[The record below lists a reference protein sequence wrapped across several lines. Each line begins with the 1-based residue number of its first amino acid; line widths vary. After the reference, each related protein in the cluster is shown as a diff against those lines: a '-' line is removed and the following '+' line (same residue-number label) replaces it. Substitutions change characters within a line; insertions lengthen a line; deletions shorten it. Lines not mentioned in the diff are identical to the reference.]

1 MSGKFF
7 SSSINALIRTCRC
20 CGDVTGVIAGE
31 VGDVTGVIAGEV
43 GGFTGVVV
51 GEVTAGMQW
60 IVAVSFALAAMVQ
73 PSKGGDVIEVL
84 ADEGVVTRVV
94 ASEDGRFAGVVAG
107 EARGCSV
114 AAMVQPAVAAR
125 CSRWAM
131 SIYCC
136 RVETN
141 GYI

>member
-1 MSGKFF
+1 
-7 SSSINALIRTCRC
+7 
-20 CGDVTGVIAGE
+20 
-31 VGDVTGVIAGEV
+31 
-43 GGFTGVVV
+43 
-51 GEVTAGMQW
+51 
-60 IVAVSFALAAMVQ
+60 VQ
-73 PSKGGDVIEVL
+73 PSKDGDVIEVL

>member
-1 MSGKFF
+1 MLGKFF

-31 VGDVTGVIAGEV
+31 DGDVT
-43 GGFTGVVV
+43 
-51 GEVTAGMQW
+51 
-60 IVAVSFALAAMVQ
+60 
-73 PSKGGDVIEVL
+73 GDVIEVL

>member
-1 MSGKFF
+1 MSPGSLPVRLAASPTTTPVK
-7 SSSINALIRTCRC
+7 SLRI
-20 CGDVTGVIAGE
+20 
-31 VGDVTGVIAGEV
+31 
-43 GGFTGVVV
+43 VV
-51 GEVTAGMQW
+51 
-60 IVAVSFALAAMVQ
+60 VSFALAAMVQ